1 MKSINNMT
9 LAEMQAEIISKSK
22 TLNTRLRRLE
32 ELYQTTDDIGG
43 YSYTKI
49 KKIGAFAESINKN
62 WRSQQPRFSTAKP
75 KTINEA
81 RRVLAQV
88 RKAYNVKGAT
98 KTAINKM
105 YEGQAQALNDLYNNR
120 GYYPELTSADIKK
133 FHSII
138 SKIDKAV
145 ANSDEVIRV
154 ILESKRIKNEGG
166 KLPFKDT
173 VAGIVN
179 YINKTDFPADTL
191 NDIYEE
197 L

>member
-1 MKSINNMT
+1 MT

-32 ELYQTTDDIGG
+32 NVYQTSDDPSGLAFG
-43 YSYTKI
+43 KI
-49 KKIGAFAESINKN
+49 QKIGALAESINKN

-88 RKAYNVKGAT
+88 RKAYNIKGAT
-98 KTAINKM
+98 KTAINKT
-105 YEGQAQALNDLYNNR
+105 YEVQAQALSDLYNSR
-120 GYYPELTSADIKK
+120 GYDVELTSTDIKK
-133 FHSII
+133 FHSVM

-166 KLPFKDT
+166 KLPFKNT